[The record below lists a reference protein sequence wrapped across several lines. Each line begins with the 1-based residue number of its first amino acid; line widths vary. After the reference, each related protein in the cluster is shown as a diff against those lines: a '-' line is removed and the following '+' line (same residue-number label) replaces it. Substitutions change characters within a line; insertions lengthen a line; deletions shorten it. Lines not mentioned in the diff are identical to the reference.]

1 MGTRKSCIDRTHI
14 RLKNAIIVLVAK
26 NLRSAEERTMVR
38 AKTDWELEESGGEV
52 R

>member
-14 RLKNAIIVLVAK
+14 RLKNAIIVLVTK
-26 NLRSAEERTMVR
+26 NLRSAEERTMVW
-38 AKTDWELEESGGEV
+38 AKTDWELEESGEV